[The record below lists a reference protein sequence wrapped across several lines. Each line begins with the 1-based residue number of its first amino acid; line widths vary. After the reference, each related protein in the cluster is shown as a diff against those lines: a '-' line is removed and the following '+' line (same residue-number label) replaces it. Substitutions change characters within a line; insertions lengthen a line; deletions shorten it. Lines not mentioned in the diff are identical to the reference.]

1 MEWKLITVRI
11 SKPLHTALE
20 TKALQTNLTLGEYA
34 RHQLSETLSN
44 QNQSASNNAVMEK
57 KIDDLK
63 KELATN
69 LDAFAEAVDKKVGS
83 TYDLMVKLNSN
94 FSIINKQITAAM
106 PPKGG

>member
-44 QNQSASNNAVMEK
+44 QNQSASNNSVMEK
-57 KIDDLK
+57 KMDDLK
-63 KELATN
+63 RDIALNIDALTEL
-69 LDAFAEAVDKKVGS
+69 VDKKFSATSEG
-83 TYDLMVKLNSN
+83 MKNLNQN
-94 FSIINKQITAAM
+94 FIVLGKQVAGASA
-106 PPKGG
+106 KAG